1 MPGSAGRSQAARL
14 VALQVTLR
22 TPHLMLLP
30 FALQTALQ
38 ADPGITRVMIE
49 RTWLDQV
56 ATVGQSLISILVL
69 FMLVA
74 ATITLFALRRALDE
88 LTRLVKSTSADIT
101 GAVHDARVVV
111 EEIRNLSGR
120 VRGTADVVR
129 AGVRRARGFVEK
141 AGEKDEEDPEE
152 PPAIRERPERGERDR
167 EPRPPRA
174 FEEQSM
180 ADTNRDERAMR
191 KRRRRRR
198 GNDRPPRAPGE
209 ERSGGGGDS
218 DAGSGDGPE

>member
-1 MPGSAGRSQAARL
+1 
-14 VALQVTLR
+14 
-22 TPHLMLLP
+22 MLLP

-38 ADPGITRVMIE
+38 ADPEITRVMIE

-56 ATVGQSLISILVL
+56 ATIGQSLVSVLVL

-129 AGVRRARGFVEK
+129 AGVRHARGFVQK
-141 AGEKDEEDPEE
+141 VRDKDDDEDTDET
-152 PPAIRERPERGERDR
+152 PAVRDRSERGER
-167 EPRPPRA
+167 EPRPPRV

-180 ADTNRDERAMR
+180 ADTNRDERSLR

-209 ERSGGGGDS
+209 ERGSGGE
-218 DAGSGDGPE
+218 AGSGEGPE